1 VLASKRVMQQ
11 SVFEKTSSP
20 TELVEELRRGQRQIS
35 ALTLPV
41 VMMTSVS
48 AIVLALIALAFALA
62 H

>member
-1 VLASKRVMQQ
+1 MKQSLLEQPASAA
-11 SVFEKTSSP
+11 
-20 TELVEELRRGQRQIS
+20 ELVAEIRSGQRQIR